1 MNNPFEL
8 SGKKIL
14 MIGGSAALDK
24 SIISQLEG
32 LGGKL
37 VLCEEY
43 NAGMIEGIIEKLVCE
58 YGQFDGMVFAVVH
71 SDFRPLKMA
80 KIDNVSKIIND
91 NFIIFVETMRALKK
105 CKGLVH
111 GASVVALSS
120 VSSVRAMKA
129 KMAFCSSKAALDAA
143 VRCLAVELAN
153 DGIRVNSILKGGTDA
168 DFEKEG
174 VQAVVAVRGETAVK
188 DNEQPLGI
196 VPAYEVANL
205 VTFLLSD
212 AVKTMTG
219 TSIAIDGGFLA

>member
-1 MNNPFEL
+1 MNNPFDL
-8 SGKKIL
+8 RGKKIL
-14 MIGGSAALDK
+14 MLGGSAALDK

-32 LGGKL
+32 QGAKL

-43 NAGMIEGIIEKLVCE
+43 NAGMLEGTIEKLVCE
-58 YGQFDGMVFAVVH
+58 YGQFDGLVFAVVH

-91 NFIIFVETMRALKK
+91 NFIIFVETMRTLKK
-105 CKGLVH
+105 SKGLVH

-174 VQAVVAVRGETAVK
+174 VQTAMAVRGEAAVR

-196 VPAYEVANL
+196 VPACEVANL
-205 VTFLLSD
+205 VIFLLSD